1 MNPLETAIDEI
12 KQKIDSFETI
22 LRKKDLT
29 LLELFLQGGIIPQV
43 HKGPLAYAEAFLDPN
58 ELNKHYSKELKKEFK
73 HTFKRLI
80 DAYQKGI
87 DMYGQLANKHVT
99 NTGGAHDDQSS
110 NRLSL
115 NVSNLINTTI
125 TSSSALQQQQ
135 HQQPQQQQQQQQQN
149 QQNTA
154 NKYLEM
160 YRLLQ
165 EKFNEVENS
174 FRNLLLIDGVSSF

>member
-1 MNPLETAIDEI
+1 M
-12 KQKIDSFETI
+12 
-22 LRKKDLT
+22 
-29 LLELFLQGGIIPQV
+29 

-99 NTGGAHDDQSS
+99 STGGASGNNQDDQSS

-125 TSSSALQQQQ
+125 TSNSA
-135 HQQPQQQQQQQQQN
+135 PQQQQQQQQN
-149 QQNTA
+149 QQQQQHTA

-174 FRNLLLIDGVSSF
+174 FRSQRINS